1 LFAQNA
7 HFPYSIAM
15 TDRVRVTASEFHRAF
30 GALSDKAL
38 KEPISITKQGRD
50 HLVLMSAEEYA
61 RLKRGR
67 RVVGL
72 AEDLPDST
80 LKLVKRSHMHRRHKH
95 LDEELKNWKP

>member
-1 LFAQNA
+1 
-7 HFPYSIAM
+7 M
-15 TDRVRVTASEFHRAF
+15 TEKVRVTASEFHRAF

-67 RVVGL
+67 RIVGL
-72 AEDLPDST
+72 AEDLPEPALRSI
-80 LKLVKRSHMHRRHKH
+80 KRSRMDRRHKH
-95 LDEELKNWKP
+95 LDAELKNWKP

>member
-1 LFAQNA
+1 
-7 HFPYSIAM
+7 
-15 TDRVRVTASEFHRAF
+15 
-30 GALSDKAL
+30 
-38 KEPISITKQGRD
+38 
-50 HLVLMSAEEYA
+50 MSAEEYA